1 MRPQKGPFFEKTQEV
16 SSPEQTQQVSSSEH
30 ALEVSSSEQTL
41 EVLYFW
47 RTHEFPFSWQTLPL
61 RHSCLPVKR
70 SSYFMG
76 RPTSPLF
83 ALFMHAQLQRDFL
96 VTTPDQLREALKPP
110 PAKSLLLLL
119 H

>member
-1 MRPQKGPFFEKTQEV
+1 MRAQSDSPFELTPEV
-16 SSPEQTQQVSSSEH
+16 LSSAQTLDVSSSEH

-47 RTHEFPFSWQTLPL
+47 RTHEVPFSWQTLSL
-61 RHSCLPVKR
+61 RHSCLPVKQ
-70 SSYFMG
+70 SYYFIG
-76 RPTSPLF
+76 RPKSPFL
-83 ALFMHAQLQRDFL
+83 ALFMHAQLLRDFL

>member
-1 MRPQKGPFFEKTQEV
+1 MRPQRDSPFELTPEV
-16 SSPEQTQQVSSSEH
+16 LSSEH
-30 ALEVSSSEQTL
+30 TLKVSSSEQTL

-47 RTHEFPFSWQTLPL
+47 RTHEVPFSWQTLPF
-61 RHSCLPVKR
+61 RHSCLPVKQ
-70 SSYFMG
+70 SYYFIG
-76 RPTSPLF
+76 RATSPLL
-83 ALFMHAQLQRDFL
+83 ALFMHAKLQRDFL